1 MKVPVGEH
9 APRLTHRCGGPFSVS
24 SERTTFAL
32 RAGLSTATGV
42 LVLLGASLNATGRSG
57 VAAFSAVVAGLLAL
71 AAGVLNCNWQGS
83 VPLAV
88 AALLVMLF
96 SAQFNLR
103 DSNLPLQLA
112 GLLLLGLGG
121 FVGSTAYR
129 NLSDAIKSH
138 VGDLETTRAQL
149 EHRHRAFLAATSD
162 AENARPLSDVAGL
175 TSHIAHLTGADLAC
189 YYASTA
195 DEKQFLPQAPGIGL
209 DRLHPQPVA
218 RGSKTAGPLLRAIES
233 RSEYAGSD
241 RSGLAELFSYVPEEL
256 HIASLMAVSM
266 HFGDQVGGF
275 ILLGKKAG
283 DFDDDDRRLA
293 ITLIRRAGTH
303 LASAHAV
310 ALSRKESA
318 RYSLFNELVKET
330 SGKTMD
336 ETLRLVLE
344 KGKQVIT
351 YETGAA
357 VLFHADNTYAGL
369 GTSPGSGPIDG
380 PLAKVRAG
388 EAVLRPLITADEHIF
403 SGLLPEKEGGAINE
417 ALAPIHGHDGVIGAL
432 CLGRSGTAG
441 FTQRDVSA
449 LNELGSMAGIAL
461 ENSRILEAVTGQAS
475 TLDTTL
481 DALGEI
487 SQALTTVT
495 QGSKVLELKTLETAV
510 RVTMGTAGLM
520 TRRTAEGHQAVIMS
534 LGFPAEVNGLAIQN
548 GQGIVGAVMLNGRPT
563 AVPDISVTFDI
574 GNPPDL
580 VAYGL
585 QSAICVPMLE
595 DGHLWGTLSVFDA
608 KKREWTTN
616 DQRVLATLGNQGV
629 VAVRN
634 AELYDN
640 NQRSIWELKNLQEAL
655 QAATSTLDLN
665 QVLQQVLAG
674 AAKASSAQIG
684 ALALEDSGKL
694 VLKGGFGT
702 DATTAERLALGLGGE
717 ICRDVM
723 STGTSVMQA
732 MEHEAAKDS
741 PLNPRAVLCVPIT
754 LRGKPQGVLFLANYQ
769 VGHIFSDDHRNLVT
783 ELASQAAVAI
793 DNARLFKDRE
803 EVIISSLQAL
813 ANAVDARDP
822 YTRGHSERVTQ
833 YSLVIARQMK
843 YAPKDPEAWLR
854 LERGGRLHDI
864 GKIGVPDAVLQKTGK
879 LTDAEFAQMKEHPV
893 VGFNIL
899 SGLKMLTDEL
909 VIVRSHHERY
919 DGKGYPDRI
928 KGAELPMY
936 AWILSA
942 ADAID
947 AMTSDRPYRRGMSM
961 QVAVEQVQAGAG
973 THFHPDVAE
982 AVLDSV
988 TNGTLKLITAKS
1000 MYANAPAV
1008 GAFENPTG

>member
-1 MKVPVGEH
+1 M
-9 APRLTHRCGGPFSVS
+9 L
-24 SERTTFAL
+24 
-32 RAGLSTATGV
+32 V
-42 LVLLGASLNATGRSG
+42 LVGASLNVSGRSG
-57 VAAFSAVVAGLLAL
+57 VAAFFAVVAGLLAL
-71 AAGVLNCNWQGS
+71 GAGVLNRNWQGS
-83 VPLAV
+83 LPLGG
-88 AALLVMLF
+88 AAMLVVMF
-96 SAQFNLR
+96 SAQFNVR
-103 DSNLPLQLA
+103 DGNLLLQVV

-121 FVGSTAYR
+121 FVGSAAYR
-129 NLSDAIKSH
+129 NMSDAIQNR
-138 VGDLETTRAQL
+138 DIALEYVRGQL

-162 AENARPLSDVAGL
+162 AENARPLNDTAGL
-175 TSHIAHLTGADLAC
+175 TEHIAHLVGADLAL
-189 YYASTA
+189 YYTSTA
-195 DEKQFLPQAPGIGL
+195 DEKQFVPQPPGIGL
-209 DRLHPQPVA
+209 EQLHPQPA
-218 RGSKTAGPLLRAIES
+218 PRGAKGAGRLLSAIQS
-233 RSEYAGSD
+233 SSD
-241 RSGLAELFSYVPEEL
+241 YVSSDQSGLAELFNYIPNEV
-256 HIASLMAVSM
+256 HVASLMAVPM
-266 HFGDQVGGF
+266 HFGEQVGGF
-275 ILLGKKAG
+275 ILLGKRSG

-293 ITLIRRAGTH
+293 VTLIRRAAAH

-310 ALSRKESA
+310 ALSRRESA
-318 RYSLFNELVKET
+318 RYSLFNDLVKET
-330 SGKTMD
+330 SGKTME

-344 KGKQVIT
+344 KGKQVIR
-351 YETGAA
+351 YDAGAA
-357 VLFHADNTYAGL
+357 VLFQPDNTYEVL
-369 GTSPGSGPIDG
+369 GGFAGSGPVEG
-380 PLAKVRAG
+380 PLAKVLAG
-388 EAVLRPLITADEHIF
+388 EAVLRSLITPEEQIY
-403 SGLLPEKEGGAINE
+403 SGLAPEKSGGAINE
-417 ALAPIHGHDGVIGAL
+417 ALTPIHGHDGIIGAL
-432 CLGRSGTAG
+432 ALGRSGTAG
-441 FTQRDVSA
+441 FTQREVSA

-461 ENSRILEAVTGQAS
+461 ENSRFLEKVTGQAS
-475 TLDTTL
+475 ILDTAL

-495 QGSKVLELKTLETAV
+495 QGSKVLEQKTLETAV

-520 TRRTAEGHQAVIMS
+520 TRTTADGLQAVIMS
-534 LGFPAEVNGLAIQN
+534 LGFPTAVNGMEFQN
-548 GQGIVGAVMLNGRPT
+548 GQGIVGTVMLNGRPT
-563 AVPDISVTFDI
+563 AAPDISASFDL

-580 VAYGL
+580 IAYGIH
-585 QSAICVPMLE
+585 SAICVPMLE
-595 DGHLWGTLSVFDA
+595 DGHLWGTLSVFDV
-608 KKREWTTN
+608 KTREWTAN
-616 DQRVLATLGNQGV
+616 DQRVLGTLGNQGV

-634 AELYDN
+634 AELYEN
-640 NQRSIWELKNLQEAL
+640 NKRSIWELKNLQEAL

-665 QVLQQVLAG
+665 QVLQQVLGG

-684 ALALEDSGKL
+684 CLALEESGKL

-723 STGTSVMQA
+723 STGTAVMQA
-732 MEHEAAKDS
+732 MEHETAKDS

-769 VGHIFSDDHRNLVT
+769 VGHIFTDDHRNLVT

-803 EVIISSLQAL
+803 EVMVSALQAL

-843 YAPKDPEAWLR
+843 YAPKDPGAWLR

-909 VIVRSHHERY
+909 VIVRSHHERF

-928 KGAELPMY
+928 KAAELPMY
-936 AWILSA
+936 AWIVSA

-961 QVAVEQVQAGAG
+961 QIALEQVRAGAG

-982 AVLDSV
+982 AVLDAVS
-988 TNGTLKLITAKS
+988 NGSLKVLSAKS
-1000 MYANAPAV
+1000 MYADAPAV